1 MIYAVFLCD
10 KDWKIRKI
18 RQCNKELP
26 LSEEEF
32 LTDVVSEKEEL
43 QNIEED
49 YCSMDLTFVRTEL
62 TTPAIIRSFKEGNL
76 VILVFIKN
84 NQDFMDFN
92 NLYPEYVDWAK
103 DCLFGLYH
111 DEYYMIQQLNN
122 QLIDA
127 QRSLMQNNVRLEQAL
142 KKNQEMNE
150 KLEEAR
156 LSAEKAMRRAERA
169 NASKTS
175 FLANMSHDIRTP
187 MNAIVGIA
195 GLMQYHLDDPGLLK
209 SYISKLQSSSQYLL
223 DLINDILDL
232 SKIENGSMELRM
244 EPMNLEEQ
252 IQQIIT
258 IIKPQ
263 INGKNQRLIVE
274 KEKLKPGY
282 VMGDPVRFRQV
293 LMNIFS
299 NAMKYTPEDGTIR
312 FRVREEDGH
321 GEMEAYQF
329 IIEDSGMGMSEE
341 FVEHIFEPFSR
352 AEGSV
357 KGIQGTGLGMAIT
370 KSIVDA
376 MGGNISVYSELG
388 RGSQFKL
395 SFSFQMS
402 EKPEQA
408 IKAESKNAVLENGK
422 DKESGGAVS
431 LKGMRFLCAEDNE
444 LNAEILTS
452 MLELAEASCV
462 VCGDGKQVADAFAAA
477 APGEYDAILMDVQ
490 MPVMNGYEAT
500 GKIRGMDREDAKCIP
515 IIAMTANAFQEDI
528 KRSLDTGMD
537 SHITKPLNME
547 ELFGI
552 IGKVVK
558 K

>member
-1 MIYAVFLCD
+1 M
-10 KDWKIRKI
+10 
-18 RQCNKELP
+18 
-26 LSEEEF
+26 EEEF

-111 DEYYMIQQLNN
+111 DEYYLIQQLNN
-122 QLIDA
+122 QLVDA
-127 QRSLMQNNVRLEQAL
+127 QRSLTQNNIKLEQAL
-142 KKNQEMNE
+142 KKNKEMNE
-150 KLEEAR
+150 KLEAAR

-169 NASKTS
+169 NQSKTN

-195 GLMQYHLDDPGLLK
+195 GLMQYHLDDPKLLK
-209 SYISKLQSSSQYLL
+209 SYIAKLQSSSQYLL

-232 SKIENGSMELRM
+232 SKIENGSMELRIESM
-244 EPMNLEEQ
+244 DLKEQ
-252 IQQIIT
+252 IEQIIT

-263 INGKNQRLIVE
+263 IKGKNQRLILQIE
-274 KEKLKPGY
+274 ELKKRY

-299 NAMKYTPEDGTIR
+299 NAMKYTPEDGAIR
-312 FRVREEDGH
+312 FTVLEEAGS
-321 GEMEAYQF
+321 GGMEEYQF
-329 IIEDSGMGMSEE
+329 IIEDSGMGMTKE
-341 FVEHIFEPFSR
+341 FIEHIFEPFSR

-376 MGGNISVYSELG
+376 MGGDISVYSEPG
-388 RGSQFKL
+388 RGSQFKI
-395 SFSFQMS
+395 SFSFQLC
-402 EKPEQA
+402 EEPA
-408 IKAESKNAVLENGK
+408 IDAEETKEALEE
-422 DKESGGAVS
+422 KESGGAVS

-452 MLELAEASCV
+452 MLELADASCV
-462 VCGDGKQVADAFAAA
+462 VCGDGKQVVDAFEAAA
-477 APGEYDAILMDVQ
+477 AGEYDAILMDVQ

-500 GKIRGMDREDAKCIP
+500 GKIRKLDREDARQIP

-528 KRSLDTGMD
+528 QRSLDAGMNA
-537 SHITKPLNME
+537 HITKPLNME

-552 IGKVVK
+552 IGKVVGK
-558 K
+558 